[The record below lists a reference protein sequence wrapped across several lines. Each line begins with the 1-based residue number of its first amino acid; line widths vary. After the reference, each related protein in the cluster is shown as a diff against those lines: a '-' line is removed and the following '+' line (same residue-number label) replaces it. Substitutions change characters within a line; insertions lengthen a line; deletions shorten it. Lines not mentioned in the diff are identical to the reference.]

1 MRLKSEFWVK
11 AYLRRAAV
19 HGCPGV
25 VVRRGH
31 DEAGAIFIKVVLRP
45 GSALLFGPAPAGLDG
60 VDEERRFTNALK
72 SADAQPEA
80 NVDERLAQEQ
90 RFDSDLWIVE
100 IESAT
105 GQHFLDGWLF
115 ATPRSSS

>member
-11 AYLRRAAV
+11 AYLRRAAAS
-19 HGCPGV
+19 GSPGV
-25 VVRRGH
+25 VVRHGH

-60 VDEERRFTNALK
+60 ADEERRFTNAF
-72 SADAQPEA
+72 SDTAAQAEA
-80 NVDERLAQEQ
+80 KIDEKLAQEQ
-90 RFDSDLWIVE
+90 RFDPDVWIVE

-115 ATPRSSS
+115 ATPR